1 MNPIKKKRIIGSA
14 LISMTI
20 VSMFSGCV
28 SKGNPGGTSQENA
41 TETVLSDNKVTED
54 EQMVPS
60 EIERTGAIGGY
71 LFIPIEG
78 KVFRYNVSSGVV
90 GAKKNKLIFSFV
102 EDASGTSYEH
112 SIYSLEGHDDY
123 RTLADCYKESGSDFT
138 DEVQLEYMP
147 ALKAEEGE
155 LDKAIESGFVI
166 MENGSVTHGK
176 EKWISFYEKVTAGE
190 TAEIRLG
197 YYYPLEGQG
206 QMSSDL
212 YEATK
217 EDYPTFYM
225 RELCYD
231 GTEFVIRPL
240 HRGENGYF
248 VYEQKGID
256 TPETSWKYLKHFTGQ
271 QPDYWDARYRT
282 YDMYV
287 LVNADDVTWKKLF
300 YGSIS
305 STAGDYIPYDT
316 VFCEY
321 EWK

>member
-41 TETVLSDNKVTED
+41 TETVLSDNKDTED

-123 RTLADCYKESGSDFT
+123 RILADCYKESGSDFT

-147 ALKAEEGE
+147 ALKSEEGE

-256 TPETSWKYLKHFTGQ
+256 TPETTWKYLRHFTGE
-271 QPDYWDARYRT
+271 PDSTDARYWT

-300 YGSIS
+300 HGSIS
-305 STAGDYIPYDT
+305 STAGDYNPYDT